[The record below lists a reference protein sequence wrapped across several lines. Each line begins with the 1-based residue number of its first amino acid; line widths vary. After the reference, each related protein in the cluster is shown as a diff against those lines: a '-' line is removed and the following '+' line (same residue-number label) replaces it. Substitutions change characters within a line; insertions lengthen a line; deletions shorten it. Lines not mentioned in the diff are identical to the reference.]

1 MESVHQFRQAY
12 LQAPWRRQ
20 LQIALT
26 FLLVLISVAIVAY
39 IYLSVTTRA
48 AAVGREIQYMQVQ
61 MAGYHLLTEQN
72 IGDMPIEELRQ
83 NIVDLE
89 SQLGELTSFEVMDRR
104 AQELGLVPVNPDQ
117 IVYVEVPGYLEQQP
131 AVMAPP
137 PEPVIVS
144 AAGISPNFRES
155 LIEWLEMEILQTAQI
170 LKEARP

>member
-48 AAVGREIQYMQVQ
+48 AAVGREIQFMQVQ
-61 MAGYHLLTEQN
+61 MAGYHLLDDTDMSNMPVEELKQN
-72 IGDMPIEELRQ
+72 IA
-83 NIVDLE
+83 DLQA
-89 SQLGELTSFEVMDRR
+89 QLGEITSFETMDQR
-104 AQELGLVPVNPDQ
+104 AKALGLVPATPDQ
-117 IVYVEVPGYLEQQP
+117 IVYIEVPGYLEKQP

-144 AAGISPNFRES
+144 AAGISPNFKES
-155 LIEWLEMEILQTAQI
+155 LIDWLEMEILQTAQL

>member
-1 MESVHQFRQAY
+1 MDSVQQIRQAY
-12 LQAPWRRQ
+12 LQTPWRRQ

-61 MAGYHLLTEQN
+61 MSGYHGLTEQDT
-72 IGDMPIEELRQ
+72 GSMPIEELKQ
-83 NIVDLE
+83 NIANLE
-89 SQLGELTSFEVMDRR
+89 AQLGQLTSFNVMDAR
-104 AQELGLVPVNPDQ
+104 AQELDLEPASQDQ
-117 IVYVEVPGYLEQQP
+117 IIYLEVPGYQGRQP

-144 AAGISPNFRES
+144 SAGISPNFRES
-155 LIEWLEMEILQTAQI
+155 LIDWIEMEILQTAKL
-170 LKEARP
+170 LKEAQQ